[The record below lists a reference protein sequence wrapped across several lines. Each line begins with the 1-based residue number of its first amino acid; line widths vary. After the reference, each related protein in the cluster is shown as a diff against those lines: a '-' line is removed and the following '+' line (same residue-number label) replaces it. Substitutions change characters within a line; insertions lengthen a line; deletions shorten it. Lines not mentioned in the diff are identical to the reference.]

1 MRTLVSQ
8 LSAFLPPSKR
18 DGGTGIE
25 AMTTLAVFRWVQE
38 YNPEI
43 DKRCRLYL
51 KPTND
56 SWRVDEM
63 YILVKGKQKYLDRAV
78 DCQENTLDFLLS
90 A

>member
-1 MRTLVSQ
+1 MEVLSARSHPTMRTLVSQ

-43 DKRCRLYL
+43 D
-51 KPTND
+51 
-56 SWRVDEM
+56 
-63 YILVKGKQKYLDRAV
+63 G
-78 DCQENTLDFLLS
+78 S
-90 A
+90 ASDYCGIGHDIIPSPWSRG